1 MSRKWAK
8 KKFGYGWVTVTT
20 KTYTCVQDKYG
31 KKPSESG
38 LGETLCIPDNG
49 NLILSESLDSSRSLG
64 GNVD

>member
-20 KTYTCVQDKYG
+20 KTYTCVQDKCG

-49 NLILSESLDSSRSLG
+49 KELS
-64 GNVD
+64 GNNQAGVISN